1 MNPALIDGLSLALA
15 SVDELSFALSN
26 LSSLFSAP
34 GLDEPLFA
42 LANLWVLPFW
52 GLMILAPGARLTGR
66 AVRSPLPALLP
77 ALGYVALALP
87 EISTLL
93 PAVMRP
99 ELGAIAA
106 LLSTPRGA
114 AVAWMHFLAFDLL
127 VGRAI
132 YLEARRLGAP
142 WWVSSP
148 VLFFTLM
155 LGPVGLLL
163 GLLAQA
169 ALRRREG
176 R

>member
-1 MNPALIDGLSLALA
+1 MSPALLGGLSLALDSA
-15 SVDELSFALSN
+15 DELFFALAN
-26 LSSLFSAP
+26 LDSLLSAP
-34 GLDEPLFA
+34 GLDQALFA
-42 LANLWVLPFW
+42 LANLWILPFW
-52 GLMILAPGARLTGR
+52 GLMILAPGSGLAGR
-66 AVRSPLPALLP
+66 AARSPLPALLP

-87 EISTLL
+87 ELSSLL

-99 ELGAIAA
+99 ELNTIAA

-114 AVAWMHFLAFDLL
+114 AIAWMHFLAFDLL

-155 LGPVGLLL
+155 LGPVGLLA
-163 GLLAQA
+163 GLLARA
-169 ALRRREG
+169 ALRRQEG